1 MPETMRRQFL
11 REKETALLL
20 DKFSQRLKIDIESLL
35 DIKKP
40 KIEMAETSTG
50 KIYYANGEPIIAEMK
65 ETLIPTLLFK
75 GALLR
80 LPKITVNMGAVPHIC
95 NGADVLAP
103 GIVKIDGVF
112 AANDYVT
119 VVDERHQKPL
129 AVALALV
136 DSQAAG
142 NLPRGKVA
150 KNLHYVG
157 DALWNQLKKA

>member
-11 REKETALLL
+11 REKEATQLL
-20 DKFSQRLKIDIESLL
+20 DKFSQKLKIDIESLL

-40 KIEMAETSTG
+40 SIEMAETSTA
-50 KIYYANGEPIIAEMK
+50 KVYYANGKPVIAEMK
-65 ETLIPTLLFK
+65 ETLIPTLLFEK
-75 GALLR
+75 ALLR

-103 GIVKIDGVF
+103 GIVKIDGIF
-112 AANDYVT
+112 AADDYVI

-136 DSQAAG
+136 DSHVASS
-142 NLPRGKVA
+142 LSRGKVA
-150 KNLHYVG
+150 KNFHYVG
-157 DALWNQLKKA
+157 DTLWDQLKKA

>member
-11 REKETALLL
+11 RAKEATRLL
-20 DKFSQRLKIDIESLL
+20 DKFSQKLKIDTESLL
-35 DIKKP
+35 GIKRP
-40 KIEMAETSTG
+40 SIEMAETSTAT
-50 KIYYANGEPIIAEMK
+50 IYYANGKPVIAEMK
-65 ETLIPTLLFK
+65 ETLIPTLLFEK
-75 GALLR
+75 ALLR

-103 GIVKIDGVF
+103 GIVKIDGIF
-112 AANDYVT
+112 ATDDYVI

-136 DSQAAG
+136 DSQAATS
-142 NLPRGKVA
+142 LSHGKVA

-157 DALWNQLKKA
+157 DALWDQLKKA

>member
-11 REKETALLL
+11 REKEAAQLL
-20 DKFSQRLKIDIESLL
+20 DEFSQKLKIDIESLL

-40 KIEMAETSTG
+40 RMEVAETSTA
-50 KIYYANGEPIIAEMK
+50 KVYYVNGEPVIAEMK
-65 ETLIPTLLFK
+65 QNLIPTLLFDK
-75 GALLR
+75 ALSR

-103 GIVKIDGVF
+103 GIVKIDGMF
-112 AANDYVT
+112 AANDYTLVI
-119 VVDERHQKPL
+119 DERHQKPL

-136 DSQAAG
+136 DSQVASS
-142 NLPRGKVA
+142 LSRGKVA